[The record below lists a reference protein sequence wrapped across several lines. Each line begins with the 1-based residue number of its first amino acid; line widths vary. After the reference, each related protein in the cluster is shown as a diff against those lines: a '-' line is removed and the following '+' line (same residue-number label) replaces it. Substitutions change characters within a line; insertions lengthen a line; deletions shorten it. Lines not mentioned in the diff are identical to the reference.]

1 MFEKLKAFCDSFLD
15 AGLPGFDLAVYKE
28 GECVL
33 RYMNGYSDLEKEL
46 ADLYDYKL
54 TY

>member
-15 AGLPGFDLAVYKE
+15 AGLPGFDL
-28 GECVL
+28 
-33 RYMNGYSDLEKEL
+33 EKEL